1 MYKDEFKYIFDN
13 KLFYISYLEIR
24 SIKYIIIVLKRYS
37 IKIKNKIDPNP

>member
-24 SIKYIIIVLKRYS
+24 VIKYIVIVLN
-37 IKIKNKIDPNP
+37 KIFNKNKNNIEPYP

>member
-24 SIKYIIIVLKRYS
+24 RIIIIVLK
-37 IKIKNKIDPNP
+37 KIFNKNKNNIDPNP

>member
-24 SIKYIIIVLKRYS
+24 SIENIIIVLK
-37 IKIKNKIDPNP
+37 KIFNKNKNNIDPNP